1 MKPLASDVFA
11 SRRDQMV
18 DVVPG
23 AAVVEHEDVPTVR
36 ENEFVVPMA
45 VNVIDCCNWNT
56 ALVDGVKTLSVH
68 ARRVHA
74 R

>member
-1 MKPLASDVFA
+1 
-11 SRRDQMV
+11 
-18 DVVPG
+18 
-23 AAVVEHEDVPTVR
+23 
-36 ENEFVVPMA
+36 MA